1 MSTNYIAE
9 FYKTTDH
16 NYEDF
21 FGSYVADEK
30 MNKIN
35 KEIKSLNEQIDLK
48 KEELSRLYTL
58 RYNDKFTPIE
68 GAFILSYESERG
80 RAQGCRFDILSGA
93 PDDNIICISSEGYLY
108 DYMNSNFMYMDERI
122 LPDKSLYTEMGTT
135 WFYIL
140 CPSRDEWEDWQTT
153 RKPGDYRKIT
163 I

>member
-9 FYKTTDH
+9 FYKTADH

-68 GAFILSYESERG
+68 GTFILSYEPERG
-80 RAQGCRFDILSGA
+80 RAQDCRFDILSGA
-93 PDDNIICISSEGYLY
+93 PVDENSIDGITHFVTAGRKAGDFTILVGY
-108 DYMNSNFMYMDERI
+108 
-122 LPDKSLYTEMGTT
+122 
-135 WFYIL
+135 
-140 CPSRDEWEDWQTT
+140 
-153 RKPGDYRKIT
+153 
-163 I
+163 

>member
-9 FYKTTDH
+9 FYKTADH

-21 FGSYVADEK
+21 FGAYVADEK

-68 GAFILSYESERG
+68 GTFILSYEPNRG
-80 RAQGCRFDILSGA
+80 IAQECRFDILTGFPVDEISTDEITHFKTVSTKAGDFTILVGYCFPLGSAIIRKYSYKISTNNSRCSFKLLYEYVA
-93 PDDNIICISSEGYLY
+93 PI
-108 DYMNSNFMYMDERI
+108 MD
-122 LPDKSLYTEMGTT
+122 
-135 WFYIL
+135 
-140 CPSRDEWEDWQTT
+140 
-153 RKPGDYRKIT
+153 
-163 I
+163 

>member
-9 FYKTTDH
+9 FYKTADH

-68 GAFILSYESERG
+68 GTFILSYMSLSVDVLRIVVLI
-80 RAQGCRFDILSGA
+80 FLVVLPLTKIL
-93 PDDNIICISSEGYLY
+93 L
-108 DYMNSNFMYMDERI
+108 MV
-122 LPDKSLYTEMGTT
+122 LLT
-135 WFYIL
+135 L
-140 CPSRDEWEDWQTT
+140 
-153 RKPGDYRKIT
+153 
-163 I
+163 